1 MSNQPVPLV
10 SRMLRLEWL
19 GQTVASLCWI
29 VSVFLY
35 GIESVA
41 DMLQLA
47 AASSWLVANIASL
60 VKPDDV
66 THRYIPNALGQAIR
80 FSPKL
85 SRVQTLN

>member
-35 GIESVA
+35 GIDSVA
-41 DMLQLA
+41 DVLQLA
-47 AASSWLVANIASL
+47 AASSWMVANVASL
-60 VKPDDV
+60 VKPE
-66 THRYIPNALGQAIR
+66 
-80 FSPKL
+80 S
-85 SRVQTLN
+85 S

>member
-1 MSNQPVPLV
+1 MMSNQSVSLV

-41 DMLQLA
+41 DVLQLA
-47 AASSWLVANIASL
+47 AASSWLVANVASL
-60 VKPDDV
+60 VKPES
-66 THRYIPNALGQAIR
+66 A
-80 FSPKL
+80 
-85 SRVQTLN
+85 

>member
-1 MSNQPVPLV
+1 MSNLPVPLV

-41 DMLQLA
+41 DVLQLA
-47 AASSWLVANIASL
+47 AATSWMVANVASL
-60 VKPDDV
+60 VKPES
-66 THRYIPNALGQAIR
+66 A
-80 FSPKL
+80 
-85 SRVQTLN
+85 

>member
-10 SRMLRLEWL
+10 SRMLRLGWL

-41 DMLQLA
+41 DVLQLA
-47 AASSWLVANIASL
+47 AASSWMVANVASL
-60 VKPDDV
+60 VKPE
-66 THRYIPNALGQAIR
+66 
-80 FSPKL
+80 S
-85 SRVQTLN
+85 S